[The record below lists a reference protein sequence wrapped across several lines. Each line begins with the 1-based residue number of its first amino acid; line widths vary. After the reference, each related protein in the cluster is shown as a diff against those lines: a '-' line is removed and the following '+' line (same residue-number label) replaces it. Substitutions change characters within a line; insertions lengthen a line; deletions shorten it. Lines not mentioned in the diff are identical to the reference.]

1 MDAKKTLLTSVL
13 AGFSIGLGGMIYL
26 SVDNKIVGSALF
38 SIGLF
43 LVLTMGFSLFTGK
56 ICYVL
61 NGKVSQNLLNILII
75 WIGNFIGS
83 FILAF
88 IIRNTRQWA
97 ALTEKANALC
107 EIKNADSFVSLFFL
121 GVLCNIFI
129 FIGVD
134 EYRNNEHICGK
145 YLAIILAV
153 MGFILI
159 GSEHCVADMFYYNM
173 AGSYSADIFLRLIVI
188 TLGNAVG
195 GILANFFSH
204 REKATTA

>member
-1 MDAKKTLLTSVL
+1 MDGKKTLLTSIL

-43 LVLTMGFSLFTGK
+43 LVLTMHLSLFTGK

-61 NGKVSQNLLNILII
+61 EGKVGRNLFNIFII

-88 IIRNTRQWA
+88 IVRNTRQCA
-97 ALTEKANALC
+97 SLTEKALALC
-107 EIKNADSFVSLFFL
+107 EIKNTDSFLSLFFL
-121 GVLCNIFI
+121 GVLCNVFI

-134 EYRNNEHICGK
+134 EYKNNEHVLGK

-173 AGSYSADIFLRLIVI
+173 AGRYSVDIFLRLAVI
-188 TLGNAVG
+188 TVGNAVG
-195 GILANFFSH
+195 GVLANYFFH
-204 REKATTA
+204 RV